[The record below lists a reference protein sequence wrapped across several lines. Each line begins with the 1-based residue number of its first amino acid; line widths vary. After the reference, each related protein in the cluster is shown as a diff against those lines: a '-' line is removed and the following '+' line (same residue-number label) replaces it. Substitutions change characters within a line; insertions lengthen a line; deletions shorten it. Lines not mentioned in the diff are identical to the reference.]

1 MMLARGLPGLSSN
14 TRAAP
19 IWIHC
24 HAPPRGLFFMSAPL
38 LPGEAAAGAYPIS
51 AVERETGLSK
61 DTLRMWERRYGFP
74 APGRDAQGERVYPAE
89 QVARLRQL
97 RRLIHAGH
105 RPGQVVALAPQALQ
119 TLIQAV
125 SSGDADADAEGA
137 VAVRARKA
145 RRSGMREQADAQ
157 TSGQASGQDALTPY
171 LECIAA
177 HDPVGLRDRLTRA
190 MLSLGLERCVLEC
203 VAPLNRAVGL
213 AWVEGRFEVFEEHLY
228 TECVT
233 GVLRSAVAAVPAAPT
248 GHTPRVLLT
257 TFSQEQH
264 GLGLLMLEVLLALRG
279 CTRMPLGTQ
288 TPHADIARA
297 AEAFRAD
304 IVALSF
310 SGVLPPA
317 QVRAGLQELRA
328 QLPPHIAVWAGG
340 QGAAGLTETVVGVQV
355 LRELESMPPALAQ
368 WRAARSLG

>member
-1 MMLARGLPGLSSN
+1 MN
-14 TRAAP
+14 E
-19 IWIHC
+19 
-24 HAPPRGLFFMSAPL
+24 PL
-38 LPGEAAAGAYPIS
+38 RPDEEAAGAYPIS

-74 APGRDAQGERVYPAE
+74 TPGRDAQGERVYLAE

-105 RPGQVVALAPQALQ
+105 RPGQVVALAPQALEA
-119 TLIQAV
+119 LIQAV
-125 SSGDADADAEGA
+125 SSGGPDAASTGP
-137 VAVRARKA
+137 VRARKA
-145 RRSGMREQADAQ
+145 RRGAGVREQAQ
-157 TSGQASGQDALTPY
+157 IVGQEMLAPY
-171 LECIAA
+171 LDCIAA

-233 GVLRSAVAAVPAAPT
+233 GVLRSAVAGVPAARA
-248 GHTPRVLLT
+248 GGTPRVLLT
-257 TFSQEQH
+257 TFAQEQH
-264 GLGLLMLEVLLALRG
+264 GLGLLMLEALLALRG
-279 CTRMPLGTQ
+279 CICLSLGTQ

-317 QVRAGLQELRA
+317 QVRAGLHEVRA
-328 QLPPHIAVWAGG
+328 QLPIQIAVWAGG
-340 QGAAGLTETVVGVQV
+340 QGAAGLMEAVAGVQV
-355 LRELESMPPALAQ
+355 LRELEDMPPALAL
-368 WRAARSLG
+368 WRAQREG

>member
-1 MMLARGLPGLSSN
+1 MSS
-14 TRAAP
+14 
-19 IWIHC
+19 
-24 HAPPRGLFFMSAPL
+24 PL

-89 QVARLRQL
+89 QVSRLRQL

-119 TLIQAV
+119 ALIQAV
-125 SSGDADADAEGA
+125 SSGGADGDGT
-137 VAVRARKA
+137 VPVRARKA
-145 RRSGMREQADAQ
+145 RRGGLRAQADAQ
-157 TSGQASGQDALTPY
+157 APGQDALAPY

-233 GVLRSAVAAVPAAPT
+233 GVLRSAVAGVPAAPT
-248 GHTPRVLLT
+248 GRTPRVLLT
-257 TFSQEQH
+257 TFAQEQH
-264 GLGLLMLEVLLALRG
+264 GLGILMLEVLLALRG
-279 CTRMPLGTQ
+279 CTCLPLGTQ

-317 QVRAGLQELRA
+317 QVRAGLQEMRA
-328 QLPPHIAVWAGG
+328 QLPTQIAVWAGG
-340 QGAAGLTETVVGVQV
+340 QGAAGLMEAVAGVQV
-355 LRELESMPPALAQ
+355 LRELEDMPPALAL
-368 WRAARSLG
+368 WRAERSLG